1 MKNSDNL
8 WSQVRLS
15 EAEKKK
21 RNPTY
26 GNARKAFT
34 KNLLFFFP
42 VWIILLIVFVSV
54 ITNIENRIL
63 AGIIGLFIAAS
74 PIMGVGIACN
84 RALRLWICP
93 HCGQELPVQHI
104 QYISLPQYA
113 SQCPECRYILEEKN
127 SSHAPFTQ
135 DSCEQ
140 NHRIDKRRKLPSM
153 VFGILLIICS
163 ALMLITCFVSIGK
176 DPGYAIAL
184 ALFTTA
190 MTLASGIFLLTC
202 RPLEAHTEEEPFIY
216 VRTSVFRL
224 IAGSLLL
231 ILGWLILFFSTALAA
246 VEPVNISCFFMLLT
260 GLGFFLWGI
269 WCLLAYQNKKI
280 LLFRSGILICAMP
293 YGSPRKFHTRTFAS
307 VKYSAP
313 NHIQV
318 QDAAGN
324 CLFSFRQSLPG
335 GLQLADWL
343 SEHCETVSVTRAA
356 QNLKLPQPA
365 KTSKEPLKWKEQY
378 RTPMHNH
385 LKAIKAGLIIVSLL
399 ALAGTILP
407 FLFMKKFSLTCAAL
421 TMTLALLLPVI
432 YYLIFSSVLSLDGKP
447 GHATAEW
454 KSMHITMPVIPL
466 GILFLFVVQVIR
478 VFDKI
483 RLTVADSN
491 RYLICW
497 IIIAAVLIVITV
509 IRTPKRLR
517 GEGLFIWGL
526 FLCLLAYSLSYS
538 LNVATCSEA
547 MHTTAVIT
555 DSSVE
560 NRDTDDPDYYLTVK
574 LYDNTEVDICVT
586 EDLYMM
592 YQTGQ
597 PVSLCQRTSSF
608 GIRMVGLHAPLN
620 KETFSFDNRK

>member
-1 MKNSDNL
+1 
-8 WSQVRLS
+8 
-15 EAEKKK
+15 
-21 RNPTY
+21 
-26 GNARKAFT
+26 
-34 KNLLFFFP
+34 
-42 VWIILLIVFVSV
+42 
-54 ITNIENRIL
+54 
-63 AGIIGLFIAAS
+63 
-74 PIMGVGIACN
+74 
-84 RALRLWICP
+84 
-93 HCGQELPVQHI
+93 
-104 QYISLPQYA
+104 
-113 SQCPECRYILEEKN
+113 
-127 SSHAPFTQ
+127 
-135 DSCEQ
+135 
-140 NHRIDKRRKLPSM
+140 
-153 VFGILLIICS
+153 
-163 ALMLITCFVSIGK
+163 
-176 DPGYAIAL
+176 
-184 ALFTTA
+184 
-190 MTLASGIFLLTC
+190 
-202 RPLEAHTEEEPFIY
+202 
-216 VRTSVFRL
+216 
-224 IAGSLLL
+224 
-231 ILGWLILFFSTALAA
+231 
-246 VEPVNISCFFMLLT
+246 
-260 GLGFFLWGI
+260 
-269 WCLLAYQNKKI
+269 
-280 LLFRSGILICAMP
+280 
-293 YGSPRKFHTRTFAS
+293 
-307 VKYSAP
+307 
-313 NHIQV
+313 
-318 QDAAGN
+318 
-324 CLFSFRQSLPG
+324 
-335 GLQLADWL
+335 
-343 SEHCETVSVTRAA
+343 
-356 QNLKLPQPA
+356 
-365 KTSKEPLKWKEQY
+365 
-378 RTPMHNH
+378 MHNH

-432 YYLIFSSVLSLDGKP
+432 YYLIFSSILSLDGKP

-608 GIRMVGLHAPLN
+608 GIRMVSLHAPLN

>member
-1 MKNSDNL
+1 MKNADNP
-8 WSQVRLS
+8 WSQIRLS

-26 GNARKAFT
+26 RNARKACT

-42 VWIILLIVFVSV
+42 VWVILLIVFVSV

-63 AGIIGLFIAAS
+63 AGIVGLFIAAS
-74 PIMGVGIACN
+74 PIMGLGIACN
-84 RALRLWICP
+84 RSLRLWVCP

-104 QYISLPQYA
+104 QYISLPQYT
-113 SQCPECRYILEEKN
+113 SRCPECGYILEEKS

-135 DSCEQ
+135 ASCEQ

-176 DPGYAIAL
+176 DPGAAIAL
-184 ALFTTA
+184 AFFITA
-190 MTLASGIFLLTC
+190 ITLVSGIFLLTC
-202 RPLEAHTEEEPFIY
+202 RPLETHTEEEPFIY
-216 VRTSVFRL
+216 VHTSVFRL
-224 IAGSLLL
+224 IAGSLFL
-231 ILGWLILFFSTALAA
+231 ILGWLLLFISTALTA

-280 LLFRSGILICAMP
+280 LLFRSGRLICAMP
-293 YGSPRKFHTRTFAS
+293 YGSPREFHTRTFAS
-307 VKYSAP
+307 VKYGAL
-313 NHIQV
+313 NYIQV
-318 QDAAGN
+318 QDATGN

-335 GLQLADWL
+335 GSQLADWL
-343 SEHCETVSVTRAA
+343 SEHCETVSVTRPA

-365 KTSKEPLKWKEQY
+365 KTSREPLEWKEQY

-385 LKAIKAGLIIVSLL
+385 LKAIKAGLIIVFLL
-399 ALAGTILP
+399 ALAGTLLP

-432 YYLIFSSVLSLDGKP
+432 YYLIFPSVLSLDGKP
-447 GHATAEW
+447 RHATAEW

-466 GILFLFVVQVIR
+466 GILFLFVVQIIR

-497 IIIAAVLIVITV
+497 ITIAAILIVITV

-526 FLCLLAYSLSYS
+526 FLWLLAYSLSYS

-547 MHTTAVIT
+547 MHATAVIT

-560 NRDTDDPDYYLTVK
+560 NRDKDDPDYYLTVK
-574 LYDNTEVDICVT
+574 LYDNTEVEICVS
-586 EDLYMM
+586 EELYMM

-608 GIRMVGLHAPLN
+608 GIRMVSLHAPLN
-620 KETFSFDNRK
+620 KKALSFNNRK